1 MMYFEGVRIRL
12 CRTSHYHRL
21 PHSTLGQNQTYQS
34 VPSQM
39 SAGRNSSHLLH
50 NVKQSISIS
59 TFSSSFP
66 RPHHEECRVSVLLDD
81 GQGWER
87 RVEAERIVKRDS
99 NEPDF
104 QFLVP
109 NYHRNCDGAREI
121 SVQFE
126 TRLSQDQTVL
136 SDPLSILFY
145 FDRHQKRKMSRSID
159 YREYSTED
167 DDDSNVENR
176 DVNVGYKR
184 RKSFSKR
191 RQSKKSRTSGQQSG
205 SCSKE
210 SQGLDVLELSGDK
223 TVTMLDVFNMIRYLG
238 LDLSE
243 LTPAWC
249 RQSYVEEDFEDFE
262 SIIASMYS
270 FDDDDIAEML
280 YCSSISDTEQR
291 AKRMGTILSE
301 NQMER
306 IIADLLSGKS
316 KFDELNLPSGSSIQN
331 GSLSQQEQDQLFL
344 IEDTFKSMALDLP
357 FTAQLDMDLEI
368 THQL

>member
-1 MMYFEGVRIRL
+1 M
-12 CRTSHYHRL
+12 
-21 PHSTLGQNQTYQS
+21 
-34 VPSQM
+34 
-39 SAGRNSSHLLH
+39 
-50 NVKQSISIS
+50 
-59 TFSSSFP
+59 
-66 RPHHEECRVSVLLDD
+66 
-81 GQGWER
+81 
-87 RVEAERIVKRDS
+87 EAERIVKRDS
-99 NEPDF
+99 NQPDF

-126 TRLSQDQTVL
+126 TRLTQDRTVL